1 MTPTIRPHY
10 TAFDG
15 ERLLANGDLDAV
27 TRAARDASKAGA
39 VGPMLVFDD
48 QSGQLVDVD
57 LRPASTPRG
66 NTRGATGMPESSG
79 AAEGKG
85 TSLRR
90 MSRLDRLAPALP
102 RGPGRPKLGVVA
114 REVTLLPRHW
124 DWLATQPSGAS
135 ATLRRLVEE
144 ARRTGHGQARQRQ
157 AEEAV
162 DRFMQAMTG
171 NYVGHEEASR
181 AFWRNERE
189 NFETLIAAWP
199 KDVREYLRQLAAV
212 AWTLRVAASEA
223 AATPATHEPRR

>member
-57 LRPASTPRG
+57 LRPASTPPG
-66 NTRGATGMPESSG
+66 NTRGAGEG
-79 AAEGKG
+79 A
-85 TSLRR
+85 SRRR
-90 MSRLDRLAPALP
+90 MSRLEHLAPALP

-144 ARRTGHGQARQRQ
+144 ARRTGDGKARQRQ

-171 NYVGHEEASR
+171 NYVGHEDASR

-199 KDVREYLRQLAAV
+199 NDVRDYLRQLAAV
-212 AWTLRVAASEA
+212 AWGLRVAASEA
-223 AATPATHEPRR
+223 DATPATHEPRR